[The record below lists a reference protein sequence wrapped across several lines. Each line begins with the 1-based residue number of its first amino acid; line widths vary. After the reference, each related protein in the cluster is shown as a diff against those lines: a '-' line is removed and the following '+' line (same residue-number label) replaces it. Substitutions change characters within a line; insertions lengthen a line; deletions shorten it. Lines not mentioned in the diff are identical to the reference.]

1 MRSSSLFL
9 SLLIHLLFLLAL
21 ASWSSSL
28 LKEVKKR
35 PAVVEIPVEL
45 SYLEPPPAPKK
56 REVQPPE
63 RKEKK
68 SPPKPQKKV
77 VKKVKRKP
85 LKPRPERK
93 KRRKTVKR
101 ELPPKP
107 HKVKEVKK
115 ASEPEGEV
123 KKEFPTSANKPLR
136 EVSSVK
142 EESETPPPQKEEPEA
157 QSKALPVSREA
168 RKPAPKHPQFN
179 PEDYKRLVV
188 AVLEKN
194 KFYPPLARRMGIEGE
209 VEVEITFNRAGEPV
223 SVKVLNS
230 PPGVL
235 KRAAVKLIK
244 KSEFPPLPVY
254 YDKPTLT
261 LKVGILYRLK

>member
-56 REVQPPE
+56 REAQPLE

-68 SPPKPQKKV
+68 PPSEPQKV

-85 LKPRPERK
+85 LKPRPERE

-101 ELPPKP
+101 ELPPEP

-115 ASEPEGEV
+115 SSEPEGEV
-123 KKEFPTSANKPLR
+123 KKGLPASASKPLR

-142 EESETPPPQKEEPEA
+142 GESGAPLPQKEEPEA
-157 QSKALPVSREA
+157 QSKALPVSGKA
-168 RKPAPKHPQFN
+168 QKPAPKPPQFN

-194 KFYPPLARRMGIEGE
+194 KFYPPLARRMGIEGL
-209 VEVEITFNRAGEPV
+209 VEVEITFNREGKPV
-223 SVKVLNS
+223 EVKVLNS
-230 PPGVL
+230 PPRVL
-235 KRAAVKLIK
+235 RRAAVKLIK
-244 KSEFPPLPVY
+244 ESEFPPLPPSY
-254 YDKPTLT
+254 GGETLS
-261 LKVGILYRLK
+261 LKVGIAYRLK

>member
-35 PAVVEIPVEL
+35 PAIVEIPVEL

-56 REVQPPE
+56 REAQPPE

-68 SPPKPQKKV
+68 PSPELQKKV
-77 VKKVKRKP
+77 VKKDRRKP
-85 LKPRPERK
+85 LKPRPERR

-115 ASEPEGEV
+115 AAEPEGEV

-136 EVSSVK
+136 EVSGA
-142 EESETPPPQKEEPEA
+142 PLPQKEEPEA
-157 QSKALPVSREA
+157 KSKALPVSGEA
-168 RKPAPKHPQFN
+168 QKPAPKPPQFN

-194 KFYPPLARRMGIEGE
+194 KFYPPLARRMGIEGL

-261 LKVGILYRLK
+261 LKVGILYRLE